1 MSSVN
6 ISIPFWARA
15 LSGTAA
21 LLSAAV
27 LVWYFLQL
35 ALAEV
40 SAMQVVFIAPIA
52 ATIFAAYTAIAGRI
66 PKALLPKHTD
76 GQHA

>member
-1 MSSVN
+1 MQAEN

-27 LVWYFLQL
+27 LGWHFSQL
-35 ALAEV
+35 APADM
-40 SAMQVVFIAPIA
+40 SAKQSVFMAPIA
-52 ATIFAAYTAIAGRI
+52 ATIFAA
-66 PKALLPKHTD
+66 
-76 GQHA
+76 